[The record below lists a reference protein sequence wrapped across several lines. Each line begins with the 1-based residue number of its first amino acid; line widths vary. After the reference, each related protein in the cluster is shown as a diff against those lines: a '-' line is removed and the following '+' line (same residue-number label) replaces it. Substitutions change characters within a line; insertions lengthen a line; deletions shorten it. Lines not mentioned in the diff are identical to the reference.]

1 MGRDRI
7 TNNSLGNSKD
17 NTPIVAEGLV
27 LVDATAAF
35 IVAER
40 KEKGQVKELNGTG
53 FSLKSGSHF
62 LCVPLRLIL
71 RTLRFSFVLPQRP
84 QRIPKEPQR
93 RSALIQE
100 TEPLVLLEDL

>member
-17 NTPIVAEGLV
+17 NTPIGAEGLV

-62 LCVPLRLIL
+62 LWR
-71 RTLRFSFVLPQRP
+71 SFASYVANFAVQLGFTA
-84 QRIPKEPQR
+84 KAAKDSR
-93 RSALIQE
+93 RAAKKKYLNSGN
-100 TEPLVLLEDL
+100 